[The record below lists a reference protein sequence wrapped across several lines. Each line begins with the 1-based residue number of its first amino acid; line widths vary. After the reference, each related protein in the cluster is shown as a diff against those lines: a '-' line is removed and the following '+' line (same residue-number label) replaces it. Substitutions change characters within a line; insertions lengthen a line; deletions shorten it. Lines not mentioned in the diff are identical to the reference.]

1 MSLKEDTISNL
12 WEIAA
17 LVEVLE
23 QKGRCTKQD
32 LDDIIAELRKTRPRA
47 RIPQTVFPSPYA
59 LSQTEEKVI
68 DDVLAGPNQ

>member
-32 LDDIIAELRKTRPRA
+32 LDDIIAELRKTRPPA

-59 LSQTEEKVI
+59 LSQT
-68 DDVLAGPNQ
+68 

>member
-1 MSLKEDTISNL
+1 MSSDRPKRETMSLKEDTISNL

-32 LDDIIAELRKTRPRA
+32 LDDIIAELRKTRPPA
-47 RIPQTVFPSPYA
+47 RIHQTVFPSPYE
-59 LSQTEEKVI
+59 LSQMEEM
-68 DDVLAGPNQ
+68 